1 MLSALRNLSLNSPDI
16 KGLFTAIKNQ
26 INISKK
32 NDSDVLKSTVDSANK
47 AKLTQSLTKGW
58 TTLS

>member
-1 MLSALRNLSLNSPDI
+1 MLSALRNLLLNSPEI

-32 NDSDVLKSTVDSANK
+32 NDSDVLKSTAESNT